1 MHIFQRIIWTK
12 LGLIWFWI
20 SQMIRKTF
28 IVLMKTEREEKLSY
42 TFQYVICVIFDSIA
56 PCVADNYIIYNLKSV
71 LQPKTSPI
79 LLKDKNWGQE
89 TIRIFY
95 EGKSNL
101 FSISLLHMPF
111 SKCNPLNATSCRV
124 KLGKLTV
131 YVDKAYLM
139 YFLHISWSHIR
150 LVEYIYKFI
159 CVVDLI

>member
-1 MHIFQRIIWTK
+1 
-12 LGLIWFWI
+12 
-20 SQMIRKTF
+20 MIRKAF
-28 IVLMKTEREEKLSY
+28 IMLMKTERGEDYLMHSNTWYVSY
-42 TFQYVICVIFDSIA
+42 LIVLHLVSQ
-56 PCVADNYIIYNLKSV
+56 IIISFIIWKVYCSRKHP
-71 LQPKTSPI
+71 QI

-159 CVVDLI
+159 CVVD

>member
-1 MHIFQRIIWTK
+1 MHSNTWYVSYLIVLHLVSQIIISFIIWK
-12 LGLIWFWI
+12 VYC
-20 SQMIRKTF
+20 SRKHP
-28 IVLMKTEREEKLSY
+28 
-42 TFQYVICVIFDSIA
+42 Q
-56 PCVADNYIIYNLKSV
+56 
-71 LQPKTSPI
+71 I

-159 CVVDLI
+159 CVVDLISDNNISY

>member
-1 MHIFQRIIWTK
+1 MIKWTK

-20 SQMIRKTF
+20 SQMIRKKL
-28 IVLMKTEREEKLSY
+28 IVLMKTERGEDNLIHSNTWNVSY
-42 TFQYVICVIFDSIA
+42 LIVLHLVSR
-56 PCVADNYIIYNLKSV
+56 IIISFIIWKVYCSRKHP
-71 LQPKTSPI
+71 QI

-124 KLGKLTV
+124 KLGILTIN
-131 YVDKAYLM
+131 VDKAYLF
-139 YFLHISWSHIR
+139 FLHIWRSYIL
-150 LVEYIYKFI
+150 LVEYI
-159 CVVDLI
+159 